1 MEKAKQWIYYIII
14 GVVSFIALVFLPM
27 VGTSV
32 GLAWALPSTAAGWV
46 VWVALKLIISA
57 LNVTIFHCFMCQAKI
72 NIKDDQKYKEALELL
87 SKTSRSKEYKPLSPE
102 KWTRKQYASK
112 GVGIFIT
119 TAFSTVALAQAILT
133 FDWVTM
139 LTYLFTIVFGIL
151 FGVMQMKSAEEYWT
165 TGFYNYAV
173 EQAELA
179 TLTEE
184 EVQKEVYLTPAA
196 YVENIN
202 TLLEEKNDNT

>member
-32 GLAWALPSTAAGWV
+32 GLEWALPSTAAGWV
-46 VWVALKLIISA
+46 VWIALKLIIAA

-72 NIKDDQKYKEALELL
+72 NIKDDEKYTKALELL
-87 SKTSRSKEYKPLSPE
+87 SKTPRAKEYKPLSPE

-139 LTYLFTIVFGIL
+139 LTYLFTIIFGIL
-151 FGVMQMKSAEEYWT
+151 FGIMQMKNAEEYWT
-165 TGFYNYAV
+165 TDFYNYAV
-173 EQAELA
+173 EQAELVA
-179 TLTEE
+179 STKKET
-184 EVQKEVYLTPAA
+184 QKEVHLTPAA